1 MDNRIYY
8 ITMIKKILYRLAS
21 GVLFMIIALFLCA
34 ASGLGVFFPIKLV
47 GIIGFIIGFLFP
59 SLLSED

>member
-1 MDNRIYY
+1 
-8 ITMIKKILYRLAS
+8 MIKNIIYRLAS
-21 GVLFMIIALFLCA
+21 GVLFMLTALFLCA
-34 ASGLGVFFPIKLV
+34 ASGLGIFFPIKLV